1 MSLILEIS
9 SLPGDLECDI
19 VTTVDLI
26 EGPKAS
32 KDGCFDELYMYIVSI
47 ITSLSMYV
55 ISTQLLVLTL
65 MLLHL

>member
-1 MSLILEIS
+1 MGGMGAVSLILEIS

-32 KDGCFDELYMYIVSI
+32 KDGCFDKF
-47 ITSLSMYV
+47 
-55 ISTQLLVLTL
+55 
-65 MLLHL
+65 